1 MGKYISFR
9 ANEMVLIFNKILY
22 KKMKKFLLIFFAT
35 ILIFAG
41 TISTKACDP
50 ARTPFNEILDQYNPK
65 FNSAV
70 EGYFISANTFKVTY
84 SYDSSIKVGSER
96 KVLEYGPFGSRCEM
110 YEMESSADKTL
121 IGPKNNRLLI
131 LYKDRSKNGKIV
143 TPIFHGYG
151 VSISVSNTVIFQ
163 EAIYSNQ
170 SSNWQEY
177 FFSATLNTIRN
188 RLTQKDATTPIN
200 WSRML
205 IKK

>member
-1 MGKYISFR
+1 
-9 ANEMVLIFNKILY
+9 MVLIFNKILY
-22 KKMKKFLLIFFAT
+22 KKMKNFLIIFAT
-35 ILIFAG
+35 IFISAG

-50 ARTPFNEILDQYNPK
+50 ARTPFNELLDQFNPK
-65 FNSAV
+65 LNSAV

-121 IGPKNNRLLI
+121 IGVKNNRLLF
-131 LYKDRSKNGKIV
+131 LYKDRSKNDKLV

-151 VSISVSNTVIFQ
+151 VSISATKTVSFQ
-163 EAIYSNQ
+163 ELIYIDKAPY
-170 SSNWQEY
+170 WQEY
-177 FFSATLNTIRN
+177 LYSATLNTIRN
-188 RLTQKDATTPIN
+188 RLTQKGATTPIK
-200 WSRML
+200 WSRKL